1 MSLTFVWGTN
11 DPHVTTEDRTAM
23 RRWLQAYDIPATFR
37 TFDGGHRLDEPLIRA
52 LADDA

>member
-1 MSLTFVWGTN
+1 MSLTFVCGTN

-23 RRWLQAYDIPATFR
+23 RRRLQAYDISATFR

-52 LADDA
+52 LADDT

>member
-11 DPHVTTEDRTAM
+11 DPYVTTEDRTAM
-23 RRWLQAYDIPATFR
+23 RRRLQAYDTPATFR